1 MPLKITQISNY
12 TRGEFKKIIKDIN
25 ISIEPLKNY
34 LSTMAYKHTVDGC
47 FITYLLED
55 IRENDSIV
63 LGYISFS
70 NTVIDSDCEEA
81 KNLLNVS
88 NGMKYPIPTL
98 KITRLAVADDFQGQK
113 LGKLLIAFA
122 EIKAFIQ
129 QESTGCKALV
139 VDSKNAA
146 IDFYKNANFIAI
158 ENYSDDDSIVF
169 MIKKISTIKELKKE
183 ELFDET
189 IQNYNE
195 ICKLCDLDT
204 ESNFLNTLIQ

>member
-12 TRGEFKKIIKDIN
+12 TKGEFKQLIKNIN
-25 ISIEPLKNY
+25 ISIEPLKDY
-34 LSTMAYKHTVDGC
+34 LSSMSYKHTVDGC

-55 IRENDSIV
+55 DNEV

-81 KNLLNVS
+81 KELLNVS
-88 NGMKYPIPTL
+88 KGMKYPIPTL
-98 KITRLAVADDFQGQK
+98 KITRLAIVENFQGQG

-146 IDFYKNANFIAI
+146 IDFYKNANFIPI
-158 ENYSDDDSIVF
+158 ENYSDDDSIIF

-183 ELFDET
+183 EIFDET

-195 ICKLCDLDT
+195 ICKLCNLET
-204 ESNFLNTLIQ
+204 ESNFLNTLI

>member
-1 MPLKITQISNY
+1 
-12 TRGEFKKIIKDIN
+12 
-25 ISIEPLKNY
+25 
-34 LSTMAYKHTVDGC
+34 MAYKHTVEGC
-47 FITYLLED
+47 FITYLLE
-55 IRENDSIV
+55 NDNEV

-81 KNLLNVS
+81 KELLNVS
-88 NGMKYPIPTL
+88 KGMRYPIPTL
-98 KITRLAVADDFQGQK
+98 KITRLAIVDDFQGQQ

-139 VDSKNAA
+139 VDSKNIA
-146 IDFYKNANFIAI
+146 INFYKTANFIEI

-183 ELFDET
+183 EMFDET
-189 IQNYNE
+189 IQNYKE
-195 ICKLCDLDT
+195 ICKLCNLDT
-204 ESNFLNTLIQ
+204 ETGILNTLIQ

>member
-1 MPLKITQISNY
+1 MPFKITQISNY
-12 TRGEFKKIIKDIN
+12 TKGKFKQLIKNIN
-25 ISIEPLKNY
+25 ISISPLKEY
-34 LSTMAYKHTVDGC
+34 LTSMAYKHTVEGC
-47 FITYLLED
+47 FITYLLE
-55 IRENDSIV
+55 NDNEV

-81 KNLLNVS
+81 KELLNVS
-88 NGMKYPIPTL
+88 KGMRYPIPTL
-98 KITRLAVADDFQGQK
+98 KITRLAIVDDFQGQK

-139 VDSKNAA
+139 VDSKNGA

-158 ENYSDDDSIVF
+158 ENYSDDDSIIF

-183 ELFDET
+183 EIFDET

-195 ICKLCDLDT
+195 ICKLCNLDS
-204 ESNFLNTLIQ
+204 ELNFLNTLI

>member
-12 TRGEFKKIIKDIN
+12 SRGQFKKIIKDIN
-25 ISIEPLKNY
+25 ISIEPLKDY
-34 LSTMAYKHTVDGC
+34 LSCMAYKHTVDGC

-55 IRENDSIV
+55 IREDTSIV

-70 NTVIDSDCEEA
+70 NTVIDSDCDEA
-81 KNLLNVS
+81 KNLLNIS
-88 NGMKYPIPTL
+88 NGMQYPIPTL
-98 KITRLAVADDFQGQK
+98 KITRLAVVDNFQGQK

-122 EIKAFIQ
+122 EITAFIQ
-129 QESTGCKALV
+129 QKSTGCKALV
-139 VDSKNAA
+139 VDSKNEA
-146 IDFYKNANFIAI
+146 INFYKNANFIAI

-183 ELFDET
+183 EILDET

-195 ICKLCDLDT
+195 ICELCNLNT
-204 ESNFLNTLIQ
+204 ELNSLNTLRQ

>member
-12 TRGEFKKIIKDIN
+12 TKGEFKQLIKNIN
-25 ISIEPLKNY
+25 ISIEPLKDY
-34 LSTMAYKHTVDGC
+34 LSSMSYKHTVDGC

-55 IRENDSIV
+55 DNEV

-81 KNLLNVS
+81 KELLNVS
-88 NGMKYPIPTL
+88 KGMKYPIPTL
-98 KITRLAVADDFQGQK
+98 KITRLAIVENFQGQG

-146 IDFYKNANFIAI
+146 IDFYKNANFIPI
-158 ENYSDDDSIVF
+158 ENYSDDDSIIF

-189 IQNYNE
+189 IENYNE
-195 ICKLCDLDT
+195 ICKLCNLET
-204 ESNFLNTLIQ
+204 ESNFLNTLI

>member
-12 TRGEFKKIIKDIN
+12 TKGEFKQLIKNIN
-25 ISIEPLKNY
+25 ISIEPLKDY
-34 LSTMAYKHTVDGC
+34 LSSMSYKHTVDGC

-55 IRENDSIV
+55 DNEV

-81 KNLLNVS
+81 KELLNVS
-88 NGMKYPIPTL
+88 KGMKYPIPTL

-204 ESNFLNTLIQ
+204 ESNFLNTLIR